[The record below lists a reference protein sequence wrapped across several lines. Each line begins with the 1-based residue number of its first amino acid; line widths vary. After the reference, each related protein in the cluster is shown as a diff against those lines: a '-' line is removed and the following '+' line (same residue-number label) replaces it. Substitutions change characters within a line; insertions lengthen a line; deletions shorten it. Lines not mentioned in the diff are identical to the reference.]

1 MLHCFT
7 RGLIMLVYVKVFATL
22 REYLDPKPE
31 IGIKM
36 EMEMDEGGVISDLI
50 DMLDLPRD
58 EVKII
63 FRNNSHA
70 NVEDKVEQDDVI
82 AFFPAVGGG

>member
-1 MLHCFT
+1 
-7 RGLIMLVYVKVFATL
+7 MLVYVKVFATL
-22 REYLDPKPE
+22 REYMVPKPE

-36 EMEMDEGGVISDLI
+36 EMQFEEGSIISDII
-50 DMLDLPRD
+50 DQLELPRD

-63 FRNNSHA
+63 FKNNTHA
-70 NVEDKVEQDDVI
+70 SVEDRIEQDDVI

>member
-1 MLHCFT
+1 
-7 RGLIMLVYVKVFATL
+7 MLVYVKVFATL
-22 REYLDPKPE
+22 RDYMDPKPE

-36 EMEMDEGGVISDLI
+36 EMEMEEGSIISDII
-50 DMLDLPRD
+50 DQLKLPRG

-70 NVEDKVEQDDVI
+70 NIKDRIKQNDVI

>member
-1 MLHCFT
+1 
-7 RGLIMLVYVKVFATL
+7 MLVYVKVFATL
-22 REYLDPKPE
+22 REYMDPKPE

-36 EMEMDEGGVISDLI
+36 EMEFSEGSIISDII
-50 DMLDLPRD
+50 DRLELPRD
-58 EVKII
+58 EVKIV

-70 NVEDKVEQDDVI
+70 NVEDKIEQDDVI

>member
-1 MLHCFT
+1 
-7 RGLIMLVYVKVFATL
+7 MLVYVKVFATL
-22 REYLDPKPE
+22 RDYMDPKPE

-36 EMEMDEGGVISDLI
+36 EMEMEKGSVISDII
-50 DMLDLPRD
+50 DQIKLPRD

-70 NVEDKVEQDDVI
+70 NIRDRIEQNDVI

>member
-1 MLHCFT
+1 
-7 RGLIMLVYVKVFATL
+7 MLVYVKVFATL

-36 EMEMDEGGVISDLI
+36 EMEFQEGSIISDII
-50 DMLDLPRD
+50 DRLELPRD
-58 EVKII
+58 EVRIV

-70 NVEDKVEQDDVI
+70 DVENKIEQDDVI

>member
-1 MLHCFT
+1 
-7 RGLIMLVYVKVFATL
+7 MLVYVKVFATL
-22 REYLDPKPE
+22 REYMDPKPE
-31 IGIKM
+31 IGIKTEMKM
-36 EMEMDEGGVISDLI
+36 EEGSIISDIIDLI
-50 DMLDLPRD
+50 KLPRD

-70 NVEDKVEQDDVI
+70 KVEDRLENDDVI